1 MLAATL
7 APWFARRGIHYGW
20 VMIALTFVTAVCSSA
35 AISLPGVILLPL
47 TKEFGWTRGDVS
59 GAIALMLALF
69 GIMAPFSG
77 ALILRYG
84 LRAMVVTAAVL
95 VVIALT
101 GTTFV
106 TTQWHLWISLGL
118 ILGTAA
124 GMTALAL
131 SATVANRWFAQRRG
145 LAMGVLT
152 AAFAAGQ
159 LTFLPAAA
167 SLAANDGW
175 RMAIFPAIVGCA
187 ICAVLYVLF
196 ARDYPADIGMAPYGE
211 TKIQPRP
218 IVAAGN
224 AVTISLTVLKEAS
237 RLRIFWVLAG
247 TFFICG
253 LSTSGIVNQHF
264 IPFCADNGV
273 GPVQAASFLALMGVF
288 NFAGTICSGWLSDR
302 FDNRVLLGWYYGLR
316 GLSLMVLPF
325 THFDVMSLSI
335 FAVFFGLDYVST
347 VPPTVR
353 LAAQHFGAA
362 KAPIVFGWAFS
373 AHQLG
378 GAMAALAAGISRDAL
393 ATYLPAFFATGL
405 ICLVAA
411 IAIFTVPRVRPA
423 TVVA

>member
-1 MLAATL
+1 MLASTL
-7 APWFARRGIHYGW
+7 APWFQRRGIHYCW
-20 VMIALTFVTAVCSSA
+20 VMVALTFMTSVCSSA

-47 TKEFGWTRGDVS
+47 TKEFGWTRGDIS

-84 LRAMVVTAAVL
+84 LRSMVATAAVL
-95 VVIALT
+95 VVIALAA
-101 GTTFV
+101 
-106 TTQWHLWISLGL
+106 TTQVSAKWHLWASLGL
-118 ILGTAA
+118 ILGSAA

-167 SLAANDGW
+167 WLAAQYGW
-175 RMAIFPAIVGCA
+175 RMAIFPAIVGCGV
-187 ICAVLYVLF
+187 CAVLYLLF
-196 ARDYPADIGMAPYGE
+196 ARDYPSDIGMAPYGE
-211 TKIQPRP
+211 TAVQPRP
-218 IVAAGN
+218 PVAAGSV
-224 AVTISLTVLKEAS
+224 VTISLTVLRDAA

-253 LSTSGIVNQHF
+253 LSTAGLIGQHF

-273 GPVQAASFLALMGVF
+273 GPVQAASFLAMMGVF

-325 THFDVMSLSI
+325 ANFDFMSLSI

-353 LAAQHFGAA
+353 LAAQHFGPA

-378 GAMAALAAGISRDAL
+378 GALSALATGISRDVL
-393 ATYLPAFFATGL
+393 STYVPAFFAVGL
-405 ICLVAA
+405 ICLVAT
-411 IAIFTVPRVRPA
+411 IAIFMVPKFRPA
-423 TVVA
+423 TVAA

>member
-7 APWFARRGIHYGW
+7 APWFNRRGIHYGW
-20 VMIALTFVTAVCSSA
+20 VMVALTFLTSVVSSA

-47 TKEFGWTRGDVS
+47 TKEFGWTRGDIS

-69 GIMAPFSG
+69 GIMAPFAG

-84 LRAMVVTAAVL
+84 LRRMVVTAAVL
-95 VVIALT
+95 VVISLV
-101 GTTFV
+101 GTTQV
-106 TTQWHLWISLGL
+106 TAKWHLWASLGL

-145 LAMGVLT
+145 LAMGFLT

-167 SLAANDGW
+167 WLASAYGW
-175 RMAIFPAIVGCA
+175 RMAIFPAIIGCGACA
-187 ICAVLYVLF
+187 ILYILF

-218 IVAAGN
+218 TGVAGN
-224 AVTISLTVLKEAS
+224 AVTISLTVLREAAG
-237 RLRIFWVLAG
+237 LRIFWVLAG

-264 IPFCADNGV
+264 IPYCADNGV
-273 GPVQAASFLALMGVF
+273 GPVQAASFLAIMGIF

-316 GLSLMVLPF
+316 GISLMVLPF
-325 THFDVMSLSI
+325 TSFDVMSLSI
-335 FAVFFGLDYVST
+335 FALFFGLDYVST
-347 VPPTVR
+347 MPPTVR
-353 LAAQHFGAA
+353 LAAQHFGAT

-378 GAMAALAAGISRDAL
+378 GAMAALAAGVSRDAWS
-393 ATYLPAFFATGL
+393 TYMPAFFATGL
-405 ICLVAA
+405 ICMVAA
-411 IAIFTVPRVRPA
+411 MAIFTVPKVRA
-423 TVVA
+423 AAVAA

>member
-7 APWFARRGIHYGW
+7 APWFDRRGIHYGW
-20 VMIALTFVTAVCSSA
+20 VMVALTFLTAVCSSA
-35 AISLPGVILLPL
+35 AISLPGLILLPL
-47 TKEFGWTRGDVS
+47 VKEFGWTRSDIS

-69 GIMAPFSG
+69 GIMAPFAG

-84 LRAMVVTAAVL
+84 LRRLVATAAVL

-101 GTTFV
+101 GTTQV
-106 TTQWHLWISLGL
+106 TAKWHLWASLGL
-118 ILGTAA
+118 VLGTAA
-124 GMTALAL
+124 GLTALAL
-131 SATVANRWFAQRRG
+131 SATVANRWFAKRRG

-159 LTFLPAAA
+159 LTFLPTAAW
-167 SLAANDGW
+167 LATTFGW
-175 RMAIFPAIVGCA
+175 RMAVFPAIIGCGV
-187 ICAVLYVLF
+187 CAVLYVLF
-196 ARDYPADIGMAPYGE
+196 ARDYPADIGMAPFGE
-211 TKIQPRP
+211 TRIQPRP
-218 IVAAGN
+218 PAAAGN
-224 AVTISLTVLKEAS
+224 AVTISLSVLRDAS

-264 IPFCADNGV
+264 IPFCADNGIA
-273 GPVQAASFLALMGVF
+273 PVQAASYLALMGVF

-316 GLSLMVLPF
+316 GLSLMILPF
-325 THFDVMSLSI
+325 TSFDVLSLSV

-378 GAMAALAAGISRDAL
+378 GALSALATGVSRDAL
-393 ATYLPAFFATGL
+393 ASYMPAFFSVGL
-405 ICLVAA
+405 ICLIATM
-411 IAIFTVPRVRPA
+411 AIFTVPRVRPA
-423 TVVA
+423 TAAA

>member
-7 APWFARRGIHYGW
+7 APWFTGRGIHYGW
-20 VMIALTFVTAVCSSA
+20 VMVALTFVTAVCSSA

-101 GTTFV
+101 GTTLV

-167 SLAANDGW
+167 SLAANYGW
-175 RMAIFPAIVGCA
+175 RMAIFPAIAGCA
-187 ICAVLYVLF
+187 ISAVLYVLF

-218 IVAAGN
+218 IMAAGN
-224 AVTISLTVLKEAS
+224 AVTISLTVLREAS

-288 NFAGTICSGWLSDR
+288 NFAGTICSGWMSDR

-353 LAAQHFGAA
+353 LAAQHFGAT

-378 GAMAALAAGISRDAL
+378 GAMSALAAGISRDAL
-393 ATYLPAFFATGL
+393 ATYVPAFFATGL